1 MLLAG
6 HLSRAMSL
14 CAPRACSRNVFPF
27 IIRMSFPYFPM
38 VSLEEQVLVDGASE
52 KQVQQRRY
60 PAISPDEVRRR
71 ILELGVS
78 EENVHRYLPVDPETF
93 ANNT

>member
-1 MLLAG
+1 
-6 HLSRAMSL
+6 
-14 CAPRACSRNVFPF
+14 
-27 IIRMSFPYFPM
+27 M
-38 VSLEEQVLVDGASE
+38 VSLEEQVLVDGVPE

-60 PAISPDEVRRR
+60 PPISFDEVRRR

-78 EENVHRYLPVDPETF
+78 EENVHRYFPVDPETF

>member
-1 MLLAG
+1 MQC
-6 HLSRAMSL
+6 HLVLPAHVPVTSFHSSY
-14 CAPRACSRNVFPF
+14 ACLSP
-27 IIRMSFPYFPM
+27 ISM
-38 VSLEEQVLVDGASE
+38 VSLEEQVLVDGVPE

-71 ILELGVS
+71 ILGLGVS
-78 EENVHRYLPVDPETF
+78 EENVHRHFPVDPETF

>member
-1 MLLAG
+1 MRIL
-6 HLSRAMSL
+6 
-14 CAPRACSRNVFPF
+14 FPH
-27 IIRMSFPYFPM
+27 FPM
-38 VSLEEQVLVDGASE
+38 VSLEKQVLVDGVPE
-52 KQVQQRRY
+52 KPVQQRRY

-78 EENVHRYLPVDPETF
+78 EENVHRHFPVDPETF